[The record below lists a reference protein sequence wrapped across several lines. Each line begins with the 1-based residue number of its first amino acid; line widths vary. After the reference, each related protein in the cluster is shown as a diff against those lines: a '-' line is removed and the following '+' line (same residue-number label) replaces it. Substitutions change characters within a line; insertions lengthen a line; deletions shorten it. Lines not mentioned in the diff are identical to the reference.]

1 MKKNEQMRGTGGE
14 RDLPPFKFDENGLIS
29 AIIQDAQTNEVLMF
43 AHMNREALEKTI
55 KGPYVTFWSRSRK
68 KLWVKGEESG
78 HTQEVKEIFYDCD
91 ADALLIKV
99 DQKVAACHEG
109 YRSCF
114 FRKIENGEGKV
125 TGKRLFDPKATYK
138 K

>member
-1 MKKNEQMRGTGGE
+1 MSIIDT
-14 RDLPPFKFDENGLIS
+14 LKFDENGLIA
-29 AIIQDAQTNEVLMF
+29 AIIQDHKNNDVLMF
-43 AHMNREALEKTI
+43 AFMNREAVEKTL

-78 HTQEVKEIFYDCD
+78 HTQEVKEVFYDCD

-99 DQKVAACHEG
+99 EQKVAACHEG

-114 FRKIENGEGKV
+114 FRKIDNGESKMIAE
-125 TGKRLFDPKATYK
+125 RLFDPKATYGK